1 MTCQGVYHWYILIRN
16 TMDEVRKTH
25 PGPSVFNAIFTRS
38 LGVGLHQVAPWS
50 HTCISQSRT
59 PLRPVSKQLDVLD
72 AAMRP
77 TWRFHDFRATYP
89 LESSQEKYLICI
101 YTYIYIWVNY
111 NISLTWIKAIWGWFP
126 FLTMIPVRSQ
136 WGRYNLPS
144 YICIYIIHPFLP
156 AVFSLSLVFSS
167 DSEQTL
173 ASSPSLTW
181 PLAWRWRHPDF
192 WIVSFLHWIPAFPM
206 FGQIPMKK
214 PCRFLFLLIS

>member
-1 MTCQGVYHWYILIRN
+1 MEPHMHLTIKDTPAASFQAAGCAGCRHAANLEIPWFQGDI
-16 TMDEVRKTH
+16 
-25 PGPSVFNAIFTRS
+25 
-38 LGVGLHQVAPWS
+38 
-50 HTCISQSRT
+50 
-59 PLRPVSKQLDVLD
+59 
-72 AAMRP
+72 
-77 TWRFHDFRATYP
+77 
-89 LESSQEKYLICI
+89 SSQKFSREILDMYI
-101 YTYIYIWVNY
+101 YIYIWVNY